1 MTAHTEDTRP
11 RRRRR
16 RTLSPSIR
24 VAVRRGLTVISA
36 ARVRRRRACA
46 YADRTG
52 RRAASERPR
61 PAIPTRRLSLARR
74 LSLLTPRHVIPTILT
89 DSVMVMVVFVFPKR
103 EVRIPVVVVVEDV
116 RSLKGETMRVL
127 GARLRR
133 PRRRGPGR
141 LLDRSL

>member
-1 MTAHTEDTRP
+1 
-11 RRRRR
+11 
-16 RTLSPSIR
+16 
-24 VAVRRGLTVISA
+24 
-36 ARVRRRRACA
+36 
-46 YADRTG
+46 
-52 RRAASERPR
+52 
-61 PAIPTRRLSLARR
+61 
-74 LSLLTPRHVIPTILT
+74 
-89 DSVMVMVVFVFPKR
+89 MVMVVFVFPKR